1 MGKYFAIVNENQWK
15 VDITEFDDCISCKLV
30 DKKTGDEYF
39 FGGIKSLKQVADNEF
54 VIIERIFDCRPREYT
69 FARYVLHNQLET
81 QKFYH
86 TSDNL
91 YWLNDDKIL
100 CEHWNEGR
108 HFSGIYS
115 VKSNRM
121 LKKAEWLKGMAVSS
135 YKNEATGEAKLYVE
149 KELLSDLLGSQKI
162 MFTVNPDTLKPD
174 SVCYSQLRNS
184 YIKVK
189 SHKDII
195 KIISEE
201 KNYINIIEKYMIK
214 TDEELC
220 QKAKDKILDLKKSK

>member
-1 MGKYFAIVNENQWK
+1 MGKYFAIVNENQWE
-15 VDITEFDDCISCKLV
+15 VDITEFYDCISCKLV

-54 VIIERIFDCRPREYT
+54 VIIERIFDSRPREYT
-69 FARYVLHNQLET
+69 FTRYVLRNQLET

-86 TSDNL
+86 ISDNL

-100 CEHWNEGR
+100 CEHWNEGF

-115 VKSNRM
+115 VKCNRM
-121 LKKAEWLKGMAVSS
+121 LKKAEWLEGMAVSI
-135 YKNEATGEAKLYVE
+135 YKNEATGEVKLYVE

-162 MFTVNPDTLKPD
+162 MFTVNPDTLEPD

-189 SHKDII
+189 NHRDII

-201 KNYINIIEKYMIK
+201 KKYINIIEKHMIK

-220 QKAKDKILDLKKSK
+220 QKAKEKILDLKKSK